1 MYNRTLLGLPQPIA
15 KLLEHRL
22 KEYNHA
28 MFEAYALSRREIFK
42 HVEEELYAQRILM
55 YNTIFF
61 FSIIIGGLFSGILW
75 CIKKRKKR
83 TR

>member
-1 MYNRTLLGLPQPIA
+1 MYNRNLLGLPQPIS
-15 KLLEHRL
+15 KLVETRL

-55 YNTIFF
+55 YNTIFI
-61 FSIIIGGLFSGILW
+61 FSIVIGCLFSCILW
-75 CIKKRKKR
+75 CRKKRKKR